1 MSSPQVR
8 FKKAAKLADIREGEI
23 YPVNVDGVDVI
34 LVRHEGGIAAYLDAC
49 PHEGFQLSFG
59 SREGEILICAKHLW
73 EFDVRTGEHISRV
86 RRPQHDLR
94 KVPVRTTAGDVEV
107 DVSAFA

>member
-1 MSSPQVR
+1 MSFQ
-8 FKKAAKLADIREGEI
+8 KAAALADIREGEI
-23 YPVNVDGVDVI
+23 YPVNLDGVDVI
-34 LVRHEGGIAAYLDAC
+34 LMRHEAGVVAYLDAC

-59 SREGEILICAKHLW
+59 SREGGVLICAKHLW
-73 EFDVRTGEHISRV
+73 EFDVRSGEHISRV

-94 KVPVRTTAGDVEV
+94 KVPVRMAGEDVEV